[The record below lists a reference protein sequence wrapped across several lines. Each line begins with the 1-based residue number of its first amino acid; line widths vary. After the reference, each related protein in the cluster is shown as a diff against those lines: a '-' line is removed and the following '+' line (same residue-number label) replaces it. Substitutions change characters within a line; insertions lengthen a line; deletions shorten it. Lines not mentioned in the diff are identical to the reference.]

1 MLDILKKTNRNRK
14 LTPSEK
20 NKLQDVLIEAGKAQR
35 GRTYRDAEV
44 KSKSA
49 QKRYEESIGAD
60 KIQNQ
65 IKQKCAEINELQVQL
80 IESACDVVNTE
91 DRITRRYRGERHPE
105 ETVKLKGEK
114 LKKYKAHKKLLD
126 SLEAQVNEDYDHY
139 IKIQTILGVEKVGEA
154 IELIESLSPTLL
166 NTSPSIAIE
175 TEAA

>member
-1 MLDILKKTNRNRK
+1 MLEILKKTNRDRK

-20 NKLQDVLIEAGKAQR
+20 NKLQDVLIEAGRAQHS
-35 GRTYRDAEV
+35 RTYQDAEV

-80 IESACDVVNTE
+80 IESACDIVNTE
-91 DRITRRYRGERHPE
+91 DRITRRYRCDKDDVP
-105 ETVKLKGEK
+105 VKLKGEN

-126 SLEAQVNEDYDHY
+126 SLEAQVTGDYEKH
-139 IKIQTILGVEKVGEA
+139 IKIQTILGVETVGEA
-154 IELIESLSPTLL
+154 IQLVESLSPTLL
-166 NTSPSIAIE
+166 DTNPAVAIE